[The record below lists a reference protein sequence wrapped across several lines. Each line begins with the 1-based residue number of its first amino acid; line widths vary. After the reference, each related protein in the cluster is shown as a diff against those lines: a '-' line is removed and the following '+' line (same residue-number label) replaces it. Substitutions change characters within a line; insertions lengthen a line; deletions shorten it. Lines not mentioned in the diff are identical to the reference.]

1 MSDLFNLS
9 GKIAVVTG
17 ASRGIG
23 KAIAILLAKQGAHV
37 ILASRKIEALK
48 EVEKEIQEDGNQA
61 TAIVCHTGHM
71 ESIAQFFAKIEEQF
85 GNLDILV
92 NNAAA
97 NPYFG
102 PVLNMEEAAFDKTI
116 DVNLKGTFFL
126 SQKAALLM
134 KAGGGGSIINIASIN
149 GISPPAMQGIY
160 SITKAGLI
168 AMTKSFAKELAPFGI
183 RVNALAP
190 GLTDTKFASAMT
202 KDEKILKNI
211 MPLIPLQRIAEP
223 EEMAGAVL
231 YFASSASSYT
241 TGSVLIVDGGMI
253 A

>member
-1 MSDLFNLS
+1 M
-9 GKIAVVTG
+9 
-17 ASRGIG
+17 
-23 KAIAILLAKQGAHV
+23 

-48 EVEKEIQEDGNQA
+48 EVEKEIQEEGNQA
-61 TAIVCHTGHM
+61 TAIVCHTGNM

-92 NNAAA
+92 NNAIKA

-149 GISPPAMQGIY
+149 GISPPAMQGNLFHHQRKQFNCNDQILCQR
-160 SITKAGLI
+160 TR
-168 AMTKSFAKELAPFGI
+168 SFW
-183 RVNALAP
+183 
-190 GLTDTKFASAMT
+190 DSS
-202 KDEKILKNI
+202 
-211 MPLIPLQRIAEP
+211 QR
-223 EEMAGAVL
+223 L
-231 YFASSASSYT
+231 SSRINRY
-241 TGSVLIVDGGMI
+241 
-253 A
+253 